1 MQSRRRLKEAAL
13 AMTRATIL
21 VSASIP
27 FMLMMTACGGTEPM
41 QTTPN
46 AAAPQL
52 TAVSPRPTAT
62 PTAAQM
68 ADDASQR
75 QFVDRLRSTGLS
87 VETGDSVAQSF
98 LRVSGTILHLSGGS
112 LRQPAAIQSYAYMDP
127 AIAADDVRRVSP
139 DGGGARWTNPDGTG
153 QGVAIS
159 WIAPPHFFHRDRLLA
174 LYVGKDTDVIALL
187 TDLLGPQ
194 VAGR

>member
-1 MQSRRRLKEAAL
+1 LKEAAL
-13 AMTRATIL
+13 ERTRATIL
-21 VSASIP
+21 VSASIS
-27 FMLMMTACGGTEPM
+27 FMLMMTACGGTEHM
-41 QTTPN
+41 QATPT
-46 AAAPQL
+46 AAPQL
-52 TAVSPRPTAT
+52 TAASPRPTAP

-112 LRQPAAIQSYAYMDP
+112 LRQPADIQSYAYKDP
-127 AIAADDVRRVSP
+127 AIAANDVRRVSP
-139 DGGGARWTNPDGTG
+139 DGGGAHWTNPDGTG

-174 LYVGKDTDVIALL
+174 LYVGRDTDAIALL

-194 VAGR
+194 FAGR